1 MPWSAASNKLCIGGK
16 GIMTDLNDLVA
27 LAVVNMLIWAG
38 IFIYL
43 WRLDAKV
50 KRWEKEE
57 E

>member
-1 MPWSAASNKLCIGGK
+1 
-16 GIMTDLNDLVA
+16 MTDLNDLVA